1 MTRHLDGESWAKL
14 QQQRDDELLAHVDAG
29 CTQCDEFLA
38 TVGLEGE
45 VDRTLLS
52 LAPRAPS
59 TDELAWARFRRAQQQ
74 AGQRQG
80 SPTRRVAL
88 AAAALVVLSA
98 VGFALT
104 RPARDDSPWDGLK
117 GSDSRGRLELRAALK
132 TGSGSLKPIADGAA
146 VPSTA
151 ALVFQVR
158 SSVSGP
164 ARLFIQRGDGAPTE
178 LTQVG
183 LVQGAQELEQ
193 GEGLLGF
200 SLSGERGPVWV
211 WLVAAETPMSAQTA
225 LEAIRLGGEAGV
237 VVAKLRVDVTP

>member
-1 MTRHLDGESWAKL
+1 MTRHLDGEAWAKL

-29 CTQCDEFLA
+29 CEQCDEFLA

-59 TDELAWARFRRAQQQ
+59 TDELAWARFRRVQ
-74 AGQRQG
+74 QRQVAR
-80 SPTRRVAL
+80 SPSRRVAL
-88 AAAALVVLSA
+88 AAAALLVLSA
-98 VGFALT
+98 VGFVLT
-104 RPARDDSPWDGLK
+104 RPPPRDDSPWSGLK
-117 GSDSRGRLELRAALK
+117 GSDSLGRLELRAALK

-146 VPSTA
+146 VPSSA

-200 SLSGERGPVWV
+200 SLSGERGPVSV
-211 WLVAAETPMSAQTA
+211 WLVAAETPMSAHTA

>member
-14 QQQRDDELLAHVDAG
+14 QQQRDDELLAHVDTG
-29 CTQCDEFLA
+29 CAQCDEFLA

-45 VDRTLLS
+45 VDRALLA

-59 TDELAWARFRRAQQQ
+59 TDELAWARFRRAQQ
-74 AGQRQG
+74 AGQRRG

-88 AAAALVVLSA
+88 AAAALLVLSA
-98 VGFALT
+98 VGFVLT
-104 RPARDDSPWDGLK
+104 RPARRDDSPWDGLK

-193 GEGLLGF
+193 GDGLLGF
-200 SLSGERGPVWV
+200 ALSGERGPVSV
-211 WLVAAETPMSAQTA
+211 WLVAAESPMSAQTA